1 MGGGSSGLGPILGTV
16 VSGLSNGTA
25 SCFIKSLL
33 LARKTVC
40 CVGSGPILLRA
51 IPSQSFELTS
61 NQERTGL
68 VFSRWSSTFS
78 FSLFSGGSLSCCT
91 VHILAAPDARE
102 SSSRLQLESTS
113 PALLPLSLSSFL
125 SPPPEPRPCLPGLPS
140 PQPAVDTLSGGRPRR
155 GLRLFTGSGWGGE
168 GNRLLCVSSESGNS
182 TECLHFQ
189 GSPHLQVSKN
199 KK

>member
-140 PQPAVDTLSGGRPRR
+140 PQPRGRHPERREAQTWPEAIYRVGVGRGGKPTALCIFGVWKLDRMPPFPRKPSFA
-155 GLRLFTGSGWGGE
+155 G
-168 GNRLLCVSSESGNS
+168 
-182 TECLHFQ
+182 FQ
-189 GSPHLQVSKN
+189 K
-199 KK
+199 